1 MRDDGEVAYL
11 RAKNIFVPEVAE
23 IENILMLEEVVRAV
37 ASFCGKDED
46 RVFRSVKK
54 SILGQFR
61 HELRNQA
68 MQHTRHRIKR
78 LLERRVDGKFTNI
91 NAFESHLDNLGREL
105 NPRGMY
111 EKLCREFNRLVAMDN
126 YAGILKVF
134 NQKSML
140 PVSNVSELCG
150 LNGSKE
156 AYINRI
162 IASTAPRQPRIATHT
177 RRNRP
182 LLRTPQPRQR
192 QCSWHPESS
201 GWQHARLKNND
212 YSEIKGVNIS
222 LRRPYST
229 RNPS

>member
-1 MRDDGEVAYL
+1 M
-11 RAKNIFVPEVAE
+11 
-23 IENILMLEEVVRAV
+23 

-140 PVSNVSELCG
+140 PVSNVSEPVSYTHLDVYKRQVLEGLQHVALYMDEIVNAECLEVVGACG
-150 LNGSKE
+150 STGHYEFGAAVEQTESLGSVF
-156 AYINRI
+156 
-162 IASTAPRQPRIATHT
+162 
-177 RRNRP
+177 
-182 LLRTPQPRQR
+182 
-192 QCSWHPESS
+192 
-201 GWQHARLKNND
+201 
-212 YSEIKGVNIS
+212 GVFVI
-222 LRRPYST
+222 
-229 RNPS
+229 